1 MRQILIVA
9 NQTIGSEGLAETVR
23 TRMAAGPCRFVLL
36 VPATKRT
43 NLAARAAAVAAT
55 AGGAIARPPA
65 DPFDEVRNRLE
76 GGLGWLHHLG
86 AATAEGEMGDKN
98 PMHAIRTS
106 LEREGRQFDEIII
119 YTLPRRISRW
129 LRMDLPRRVKREFGL
144 PVTVVTAKS

>member
-23 TRMAAGPCRFVLL
+23 TRMAAGLCRFVLL
-36 VPATKRT
+36 VPATERT
-43 NLAARAAAVAAT
+43 DLAARAEAVAIT
-55 AGGAIARPPA
+55 AGGWLARPSA
-65 DPFDEVRNRLE
+65 DPLDEARNRLR

-119 YTLPRRISRW
+119 STLPRRISRW